1 MTEPSIPLRYSMV
14 IQWSEEDAAFL
25 VTLPEWEDKVIDPV
39 THGDTYQEAVEN
51 GQLALED
58 LVSLARERG
67 ETLPEP
73 KFLKFA
79 A

>member
-39 THGDTYQEAVEN
+39 THGDTYQKAVEN